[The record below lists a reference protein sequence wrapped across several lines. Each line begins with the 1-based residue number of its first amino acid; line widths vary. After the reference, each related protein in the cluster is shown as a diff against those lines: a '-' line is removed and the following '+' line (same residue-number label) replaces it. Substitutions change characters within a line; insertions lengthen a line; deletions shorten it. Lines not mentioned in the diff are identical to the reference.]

1 MSINAFLI
9 TGNERFDCQLLT
21 ASNNSH
27 EYRRTMETQ
36 ALLQEL
42 EEKVVQDVRRVLKTL
57 QKDLVNPS
65 VYSDSNCNNQK
76 EEKLTSV

>member
-1 MSINAFLI
+1 
-9 TGNERFDCQLLT
+9 
-21 ASNNSH
+21 
-27 EYRRTMETQ
+27 METQ